1 MLKDFTLNSKLDNIN
16 ININNSSVQVS
27 DKAVT
32 DCNNILHSYSIC
44 SNDLNIENKSIFDN
58 SNFNNEISSLNYTLL
73 NPQLYEETAEQN
85 IYEEKINQN
94 RLLIKPK
101 ENQKGNK
108 ERCEINYD
116 PKKKEQSKQNTLG
129 RKRKNDDSKGN
140 HTKYTEDNIE
150 RRIKHLIL
158 KYSLKFINQK
168 IKLIYNENIGDGI
181 FKKELL
187 PIHQGIKS
195 NNSAKFN
202 ISLLNKTL
210 GEIFSE
216 NISNKYTSYFQN
228 HNRVIIKKL
237 LDDKDEKIVYYFK
250 KLFNIT
256 FSQCMDKFKGNNEVK
271 ELEGFLT
278 FNDIKNELPE
288 EPEYIEAFQLYLTNY
303 ENKLKK
309 KLEKS
314 KSKMTKKIATK
325 KEEKS
330 I

>member
-1 MLKDFTLNSKLDNIN
+1 MLKDFILNSKFAN
-16 ININNSSVQVS
+16 ININNSSLQVA

-32 DCNNILHSYSIC
+32 DLNNTLNSYSIC
-44 SNDLNIENKSIFDN
+44 SNDFNIEKKSIFDN
-58 SNFNNEISSLNYTLL
+58 SNFNNEISSLNYTFL

-108 ERCEINYD
+108 ERCEINCD
-116 PKKKEQSKQNTLG
+116 PIKTEKSKQNTLG

-140 HTKYTEDNIE
+140 HTKLAEDNIE

-158 KYSLKFINQK
+158 KYSLKFINEK
-168 IKLIYNENIGDGI
+168 IKLIYNENIGHGI

-195 NNSAKFN
+195 NNSVKFN
-202 ISLLNKTL
+202 TSLLNKTL
-210 GEIFSE
+210 GEIFSD
-216 NISNKYTSYFQN
+216 NISNKYTNYFPN

-237 LDDKDEKIVYYFK
+237 LNGKDEKIVSYFK

-271 ELEGFLT
+271 ELEGFIT
-278 FNDIKNELPE
+278 FNDIKNELPG
-288 EPEYIEAFQLYLTNY
+288 EPEYIEAFQFNLAKY

-309 KLEKS
+309 KLENS
-314 KSKMTKKIATK
+314 KSKMKRKIATK